1 MGIYEE
7 LGLRPVINGY
17 ATVTRLGGSL
27 MPPPV
32 VEAMIEASR
41 QFVELEDLQAAVGR
55 RIAKLTRNEA
65 AYVSSG
71 AAAGLTL
78 ATAACVAGTDPDLI
92 AALPHPQ
99 RVPGARCEVIFQRC
113 QRSGYDY
120 AVRQVGVDMIEIGP
134 EQSSPTDFPAVR
146 RELEQAL
153 SERTAA
159 VLYFARGEDHSG
171 GLPLAEVVAAAHAR
185 GVPVIVDA
193 AAQLPPVENL
203 WRFTQEGADLVIFS
217 GGKGLCGPQAT
228 GLVLGRPDLIKACA
242 VQGNPN
248 QAIGRPM
255 KVGERRA
262 VRLLGRRRV
271 VRRLGPRSHDG
282 PFRGAGRYRR
292 RADRR
297 AAGGHGASR
306 DAQRGGATAATGTA
320 ALRRGGARDRAAI
333 RSWSSC
339 SNGEPAIE
347 LSPEGDDGIYVNPQT
362 LMEGEEVVIADRL
375 AEILG

>member
-1 MGIYEE
+1 MGIYED

-41 QFVELEDLQAAVGR
+41 QFVDLEDLQAAVGR
-55 RIAKLTRNEA
+55 RIAELTRNEA

-78 ATAACVAGTDPDLI
+78 ATAACVAGTDPEMI

-99 RVPGARCEVIFQRC
+99 KVPGSRHEVIFQRC

-134 EQSSPTDFPAVR
+134 EQSSPADFAAVR
-146 RELEQAL
+146 QELEQAL

-159 VLYFARGEDHSG
+159 VLYFARGEDHHG
-171 GLPLAEVVAAAHAR
+171 GLPVAEVVAAAHAR
-185 GVPVIVDA
+185 GVPVILDA

-228 GLVLGRPDLIKACA
+228 GLVLGRADLIKACA

-255 KVGERRA
+255 KVGKEELCGCLAA
-262 VRLLGRRRV
+262 VEWYVGLDHAALTDRFETQVATVVQRV
-271 VRRLGPRSHDG
+271 
-282 PFRGAGRYRR
+282 AGRPGVTGRVEMPSEAGQPLP
-292 RADRR
+292 RALLRFD
-297 AAGGHGASR
+297 AAVAGQSR
-306 DAQRGGATAATGTA
+306 DQIVEQ
-320 ALRRGGARDRAAI
+320 LQ
-333 RSWSSC
+333 
-339 SNGEPAIE
+339 NGEPAIE
-347 LSPEGDDGIYVNPQT
+347 VSPEGDNGIYVNPQT

>member
-1 MGIYEE
+1 MGIYED

-27 MPPPV
+27 MP
-32 VEAMIEASR
+32 
-41 QFVELEDLQAAVGR
+41 
-55 RIAKLTRNEA
+55 
-65 AYVSSG
+65 
-71 AAAGLTL
+71 AAGGGGDDRSVPAIRGPGRPASGGGPAHCRT
-78 ATAACVAGTDPDLI
+78 
-92 AALPHPQ
+92 HPQ
-99 RVPGARCEVIFQRC
+99 RGRLRLQRRRCRPDVGNSRLRRRHRPGNDCSSATPTERVPGARCEVIFQRC

-134 EQSSPTDFPAVR
+134 EQSSPADFPAVR

-159 VLYFARGEDHSG
+159 VLYFARGEDHGG

-203 WRFTQEGADLVIFS
+203 WRFSQEGADLVIFS

-255 KVGERRA
+255 KVGKEELCGCLAAVEWYVGLDHAALTGRFEAQVATVVER
-262 VRLLGRRRV
+262 L
-271 VRRLGPRSHDG
+271 
-282 PFRGAGRYRR
+282 AGRPGVTGRVEMPSEAGQPLP
-292 RADRR
+292 RALLRFD
-297 AAGGHGASR
+297 AAVW
-306 DAQRGGATAATGTA
+306 Q
-320 ALRRGGARDRAAI
+320 DRAAI
-333 RSWSSC
+333 RSWIS
-339 SNGEPAIE
+339 
-347 LSPEGDDGIYVNPQT
+347 
-362 LMEGEEVVIADRL
+362 
-375 AEILG
+375 

>member
-1 MGIYEE
+1 MGIYED

-41 QFVELEDLQAAVGR
+41 QFVDLEDLQAAVGR

-78 ATAACVAGTDPDLI
+78 ATAACVAGTDPEMI

-99 RVPGARCEVIFQRC
+99 KVPGSRHEVIFQRC

-134 EQSSPTDFPAVR
+134 EESSPADFAAVR
-146 RELEQAL
+146 QELEQAL

-159 VLYFARGEDHSG
+159 VLYFARGEDHNG
-171 GLPLAEVVAAAHAR
+171 GLPVAEVVAAAHAR
-185 GVPVIVDA
+185 GVPVILDA

-228 GLVLGRPDLIKACA
+228 GLVLGRADLIKACA

-255 KVGERRA
+255 KVGKEELCGCLAAVEWYVGLDHAAMTDRFETQVATVVER
-262 VRLLGRRRV
+262 V
-271 VRRLGPRSHDG
+271 
-282 PFRGAGRYRR
+282 AGRPGVTGRVEMPSEAGQPLP
-292 RADRR
+292 RALLRFD
-297 AAGGHGASR
+297 AGVVGQSR
-306 DAQRGGATAATGTA
+306 DQIVEQ
-320 ALRRGGARDRAAI
+320 LN
-333 RSWSSC
+333 S
-339 SNGEPAIE
+339 GEPAIE
-347 LSPEGDDGIYVNPQT
+347 VSPEGDNGIYVNPQT

>member
-1 MGIYEE
+1 MGIYED

-41 QFVELEDLQAAVGR
+41 QFVDLEDLQAAVGR
-55 RIAKLTRNEA
+55 RIAELTRNEA

-78 ATAACVAGTDPDLI
+78 ATAACVAGTDPEMI

-99 RVPGARCEVIFQRC
+99 KVSGARCEVIFQRC

-134 EQSSPTDFPAVR
+134 EQSSPADFPAVR
-146 RELEQAL
+146 QELEQAL

-159 VLYFARGEDHSG
+159 VLYFARGEDHHG
-171 GLPLAEVVAAAHAR
+171 GLPVAEVVAAAHAR
-185 GVPVIVDA
+185 GVPVILDA

-228 GLVLGRPDLIKACA
+228 GLVLGRSDLIKACA

-255 KVGERRA
+255 KVGKEELCGCLAA
-262 VRLLGRRRV
+262 VEWYVGLDHAAMTDRFEAQVGIGR
-271 VRRLGPRSHDG
+271 P
-282 PFRGAGRYRR
+282 A
-292 RADRR
+292 ARR
-297 AAGGHGASR
+297 AAGGSRHELRCPARRGNRCRGALLRFDAAGGGTEPRSDHGAV
-306 DAQRGGATAATGTA
+306 AAG
-320 ALRRGGARDRAAI
+320 
-333 RSWSSC
+333 
-339 SNGEPAIE
+339 
-347 LSPEGDDGIYVNPQT
+347 
-362 LMEGEEVVIADRL
+362 
-375 AEILG
+375 

>member
-1 MGIYEE
+1 MGIYED

-27 MPPPV
+27 MPPSV

-41 QFVELEDLQAAVGR
+41 QFVDLEDLQAAVGR
-55 RIAKLTRNEA
+55 RIAELTRNEA

-78 ATAACVAGTDPDLI
+78 ATAACVAGTDPEMI

-99 RVPGARCEVIFQRC
+99 KVPGSRHEVIFQRC

-134 EQSSPTDFPAVR
+134 EQSSPADFGAVR
-146 RELEQAL
+146 QELEQAL

-159 VLYFARGEDHSG
+159 VLYFARGEDHHG
-171 GLPLAEVVAAAHAR
+171 GLPVAEVVAAAHAR
-185 GVPVIVDA
+185 GVPVILDA

-228 GLVLGRPDLIKACA
+228 GLVLGRADLIKACA

-255 KVGERRA
+255 KVGKEELCGCLAA
-262 VRLLGRRRV
+262 VEWYVGLDHAAMTDRFEAQVATVVQRV
-271 VRRLGPRSHDG
+271 
-282 PFRGAGRYRR
+282 AGRPGVTGRVEMPSEAGQPLP
-292 RADRR
+292 RALLRFD
-297 AAGGHGASR
+297 AAVVGQSR
-306 DAQRGGATAATGTA
+306 DQIVEQ
-320 ALRRGGARDRAAI
+320 LN
-333 RSWSSC
+333 S
-339 SNGEPAIE
+339 GEPAIE
-347 LSPEGDDGIYVNPQT
+347 VSPEGDTGIYVNPQT

>member
-7 LGLRPVINGY
+7 LGLRPVTNGCG
-17 ATVTRLGGSL
+17 TVTRLGGSL

-32 VEAMIEASR
+32 VEAMIAASR
-41 QFVELEDLQAAVGR
+41 QFVDLEDLQDAVGR

-78 ATAACVAGTDPDLI
+78 ATAACVAGTDPEMI

-99 RVPGARCEVIFQRC
+99 KVPGARCEVIFQRC

-134 EQSSPTDFPAVR
+134 EQSSPADFPAVR
-146 RELEQAL
+146 QELEQAL

-159 VLYFARGEDHSG
+159 VLYFARGEDHHG
-171 GLPLAEVVAAAHAR
+171 GLPAAEVVAAVHAQ
-185 GVPVIVDA
+185 GVPVILDA

-228 GLVLGRPDLIKACA
+228 GLVLGRADLIKACA

-255 KVGERRA
+255 KVGKEELCGCLAA
-262 VRLLGRRRV
+262 VEWYMGLDHAAMKRFEAQMATIVARLSRQPGV
-271 VRRLGPRSHDG
+271 SAEIEP
-282 PFRGAGRYRR
+282 
-292 RADRR
+292 
-297 AAGGHGASR
+297 AAGSNPYLPRALLRFDIEVVGQSR
-306 DAQRGGATAATGTA
+306 DQIVDE
-320 ALRRGGARDRAAI
+320 LKH
-333 RSWSSC
+333 
-339 SNGEPAIE
+339 GEPAIE
-347 LSPEGDDGIYVNPQT
+347 VSVLGDSSLYINAQT

>member
-1 MGIYEE
+1 MGIYED

-99 RVPGARCEVIFQRC
+99 KVPGARCEVIFQRC

-134 EQSSPTDFPAVR
+134 EQSSPADLPAVR
-146 RELEQAL
+146 QELEQAL

-159 VLYFARGEDHSG
+159 VLYFARGEDHHG
-171 GLPLAEVVAAAHAR
+171 GLPVAEVVAAAHAR
-185 GVPVIVDA
+185 GVPVILDA

-255 KVGERRA
+255 KVGKEELCGCLAAVEWYVGLDHAAMTDRFEAQVATVVERLAGQPGVMGRVEMPSEAGQPLPRA
-262 VRLLGRRRV
+262 LLRFDAAV
-271 VRRLGPRSHDG
+271 LGQ
-282 PFRGAGRYRR
+282 
-292 RADRR
+292 
-297 AAGGHGASR
+297 SR
-306 DAQRGGATAATGTA
+306 DQIVDQ
-320 ALRRGGARDRAAI
+320 LN
-333 RSWSSC
+333 
-339 SNGEPAIE
+339 NGEPAIE
-347 LSPEGDDGIYVNPQT
+347 LSPEGDDGVYVNPQT

>member
-55 RIAKLTRNEA
+55 RIAELTRNEA
-65 AYVSSG
+65 AYISSG

-99 RVPGARCEVIFQRC
+99 RVPGACCEVIFQRC

-120 AVRQVGVDMIEIGP
+120 AVRQVGVDMVEIGP
-134 EQSSPTDFPAVR
+134 EQSSPADFPSVR
-146 RELEQAL
+146 RELEHAL

-203 WRFTQEGADLVIFS
+203 WRFTQEGTDLVIFS

-255 KVGERRA
+255 KVGKEELCGCLAAVEWYVGLDHAAMTDRFEAQVATVVERLAGQPGVMGRVEMPSEAGQPLPRA
-262 VRLLGRRRV
+262 LLRFDAAV
-271 VRRLGPRSHDG
+271 LGQ
-282 PFRGAGRYRR
+282 
-292 RADRR
+292 
-297 AAGGHGASR
+297 SR
-306 DAQRGGATAATGTA
+306 DQIMDQ
-320 ALRRGGARDRAAI
+320 LKQ
-333 RSWSSC
+333 
-339 SNGEPAIE
+339 GEPAIE
-347 LSPEGDDGIYVNPQT
+347 VSPEGDDGIYVNPQT
-362 LMEGEEVVIADRL
+362 LMEGEEMVIADRL

>member
-1 MGIYEE
+1 MGIYED

-41 QFVELEDLQAAVGR
+41 QFVDLEDLQAAVGR
-55 RIAKLTRNEA
+55 RIAELTRNEA

-78 ATAACVAGTDPDLI
+78 ATAACVAGTDPDMI

-99 RVPGARCEVIFQRC
+99 KVPGSRHEVIFQRC

-134 EQSSPTDFPAVR
+134 EESSPADFAAVR
-146 RELEQAL
+146 QELEQAL

-159 VLYFARGEDHSG
+159 VLYFARGEDHNG
-171 GLPLAEVVAAAHAR
+171 GLPVAEVVAAAHAR
-185 GVPVIVDA
+185 GVPVILDA

-203 WRFTQEGADLVIFS
+203 WRFTQEGADLAIFS

-228 GLVLGRPDLIKACA
+228 GLVLGRADLIKACA

-255 KVGERRA
+255 KVGKEELCGCLAA
-262 VRLLGRRRV
+262 VEWYVGLDHAALTDRFEAQVATVVQRV
-271 VRRLGPRSHDG
+271 
-282 PFRGAGRYRR
+282 AGRPGVTGRVEMPSEAGQPLP
-292 RADRR
+292 RALLRFD
-297 AAGGHGASR
+297 AALAGQSR
-306 DAQRGGATAATGTA
+306 DQIVEQ
-320 ALRRGGARDRAAI
+320 LN
-333 RSWSSC
+333 S
-339 SNGEPAIE
+339 GEPAIE
-347 LSPEGDDGIYVNPQT
+347 VSPEGDDGIYVNPQT
-362 LMEGEEVVIADRL
+362 LMEGEEVVIANRL

>member
-41 QFVELEDLQAAVGR
+41 QFVGLEDLQAAVGR
-55 RIAKLTRNEA
+55 RIAELTRNEA

-78 ATAACVAGTDPDLI
+78 ATAACVAGTDPEMI

-99 RVPGARCEVIFQRC
+99 NVPGARYEVIFQRC

-120 AVRQVGVDMIEIGP
+120 AVRQVGVDMVEIGP

-146 RELEQAL
+146 QELEQAL

-159 VLYFARGEDHSG
+159 VLYFARGEDHHG
-171 GLPLAEVVAAAHAR
+171 GLPVAEVVAAAHAR
-185 GVPVIVDA
+185 GVPVILDA

-203 WRFTQEGADLVIFS
+203 WRFSQEGADLVIFS

-228 GLVLGRPDLIKACA
+228 GLVLGRSDLIKACA

-255 KVGERRA
+255 KVGKEELCGCLAAVEWYVGLDHAALTDRFETQVGTVVER
-262 VRLLGRRRV
+262 V
-271 VRRLGPRSHDG
+271 
-282 PFRGAGRYRR
+282 AGRAGVTARVEMPSEAGQPLP
-292 RADRR
+292 RALLRFD
-297 AAGGHGASR
+297 ATVVGQSR
-306 DAQRGGATAATGTA
+306 DQIVEQLNQGQ
-320 ALRRGGARDRAAI
+320 
-333 RSWSSC
+333 
-339 SNGEPAIE
+339 PAIE
-347 LSPEGDDGIYVNPQT
+347 VSPEGNDGIYVNPQT